1 VDARTFFDLEPDPGT
16 SGRWR
21 LPVVPGLSTGGG
33 FLFGGCALGAAIEA
47 LEQESGRPLVWAT
60 AQYLDYARPPSVVDI
75 DVTLV
80 VEGRSI
86 TQGRAICAVDGREII
101 SVTAALGQRPLEA
114 TGQWVSPPTVPAPD
128 QCVPRTLRHG
138 PTGSIMERLEMRLAD
153 ARDWTELDGT
163 PGTGRSSLWA
173 RVPDVLDMSAAT
185 LAILGDYVPF
195 GIGQSLGAP
204 AGGNSL
210 DNTLRVIRLVPT
222 EWVLVDVQVH
232 GVRDGIGHGLV
243 HLWAD
248 DGRTLM
254 ATGSQSVIVRF
265 WDDLPTA
272 PPTRDQEKPT

>member
-1 VDARTFFDLEPDPGT
+1 MDARTFFDLRPGDVP
-16 SGRWR
+16 GRWR

-75 DVTLV
+75 DVTLI
-80 VEGRSI
+80 VEGRNT

-101 SVTAALGQRPLEA
+101 SVSAALGERPLEA
-114 TGQWVSPPTVPAPD
+114 GGQWAAPPDVPRPEE
-128 QCVPRTLRHG
+128 CPHRTLREHHA
-138 PTGSIMERLEMRLAD
+138 GSIMDRLDMRLAD
-153 ARDWTELDGT
+153 ARDWGDLDGT

-173 RVPDVLDMSAAT
+173 RVPELLDMSAAT

-195 GIGQSLGAP
+195 GIGQSLGAL

-210 DNTLRVIRLVPT
+210 DNTLRVVKPVPT
-222 EWVLVDVQVH
+222 EWVLVDIAVH
-232 GVRDGIGHGLV
+232 AIGNGFGHGLV

-248 DGRTLM
+248 DGETLL
-254 ATGSQSVIVRF
+254 ATGSQSVIVRY
-265 WDDLPTA
+265 WNDG
-272 PPTRDQEKPT
+272 PPAKAAAEEERT